1 MGLIALGKDSSRSEH
16 QPLLSDERYS
26 TLIQLFRLEN
36 DRIYKFCTQSP
47 FSACLQAGIAV
58 HKTPQCKK
66 DSNSRCIVCGSVFE
80 LSEGLPYT
88 HLSNSRLF
96 CAISGELFDCEDNR
110 PMMLPNG
117 HVYGEKSMRKL
128 AKNNEFVCPR
138 TLTVYSL
145 DDIQRKKILYMK
157 RLNNI
162 FFKFF
167 NKMSTSKTNSPKSA
181 FEKLGLNKN
190 PKEVT
195 EEEWKKVLTPEQFEI
210 TRKAGTELAFTGKYD
225 KHFISGGKYVCICC
239 GADLFV
245 SENKFNSGCG
255 WPAFSKS
262 IEADKNITRLP
273 DHSFGR
279 IRTEVRCS
287 VCNAHLGHV
296 FDDGPQKDGGE
307 RYCINSESIDF
318 VGSDDKKEEKN

>member
-1 MGLIALGKDSSRSEH
+1 
-16 QPLLSDERYS
+16 
-26 TLIQLFRLEN
+26 
-36 DRIYKFCTQSP
+36 
-47 FSACLQAGIAV
+47 
-58 HKTPQCKK
+58 
-66 DSNSRCIVCGSVFE
+66 
-80 LSEGLPYT
+80 
-88 HLSNSRLF
+88 
-96 CAISGELFDCEDNR
+96 
-110 PMMLPNG
+110 
-117 HVYGEKSMRKL
+117 
-128 AKNNEFVCPR
+128 
-138 TLTVYSL
+138 
-145 DDIQRKKILYMK
+145 MK

-162 FFKFF
+162 FFNFF
-167 NKMSTSKTNSPKSA
+167 NKMSTKNPPKSA

-262 IEADKNITRLP
+262 IEADKNIIRLP

-318 VGSDDKKEEKN
+318 IGSDDKKEEKN